1 VSELASV
8 LDELAVGAP
17 VERASWQDVVAR
29 AHRSRRRRL
38 TLTVVVA
45 TALLALALPTLGI
58 GGRLLDLFSGDPVG
72 SDELSPEALRV
83 LGAMSA
89 GVEPRLPASAQES
102 MARVGAAN
110 LRRIATRDGD
120 SFYVADR
127 AGGGHCVTITHAG
140 ERNPFAGY
148 LCSPDFPSQKQPL
161 ADESVF
167 GGSPEAPVVR
177 RLEGFAADGVAGIE
191 VVTVSGSRVTT
202 SAEDNVY
209 LRTDRLPSERVREI
223 VAVDSAGSPIYSMC
237 LMRGGC
243 AP

>member
-1 VSELASV
+1 MNRLASV

-17 VERASWQDVVAR
+17 VQRASWQDVVAR

-38 TLTVVVA
+38 TLAVVVA
-45 TALLALALPTLGI
+45 TAVLALALPTLGL
-58 GGRLLDLFSGDPVG
+58 GGRLLDLFSGDPVS

-89 GVEPRLPASAQES
+89 GVQPRLPASAQES

-127 AGGGHCVTITHAG
+127 AGGGHCLTITHAG
-140 ERNPFAGY
+140 ERNPFVGY
-148 LCSPDFPSQKQPL
+148 LCSPDFPSPKQPIE
-161 ADESVF
+161 DESAF

-177 RLEGFAADGVAGIE
+177 RLEGFAADGVASIE
-191 VVTVSGSRVTT
+191 VVTVNGSRVTT
-202 SAEDNVY
+202 PVQNNVY
-209 LRTDRLPSERVREI
+209 LRTDGLPNDPLREI
-223 VAVDSAGSPIYSMC
+223 VAIDSAGSPLFSMC

>member
-8 LDELAVGAP
+8 LDQLAVEAP
-17 VERASWQDVVAR
+17 VDEASWQDVVAR
-29 AHRSRRRRL
+29 ARRSRRRRL
-38 TLTVVVA
+38 TLAVVLA
-45 TALLALALPTLGI
+45 TTLLALALPALGI
-58 GGRLLDLFSGDPVG
+58 GGRLLDLFSGDPVS

-127 AGGGHCVTITHAG
+127 AGGGHCLTITHDG
-140 ERNPFAGY
+140 DRNPFVSY
-148 LCSPDFPSQKQPL
+148 LCSPDFPSPKQPIE
-161 ADESVF
+161 DESAF

-177 RLEGFAADGVAGIE
+177 RLEGFAADGVASIE
-191 VVTVSGSRVTT
+191 VVTVNGSRVTT
-202 SAEDNVY
+202 SVQDNVY
-209 LRTDRLPSERVREI
+209 LRTDGLPRERVREI
-223 VAVDSAGSPIYSMC
+223 VAADSAGSPIYTMC
-237 LMRGGC
+237 LLHGGC